1 MDLTQLPTQQPAQTP
16 PEVFVTQ
23 PKPNYLKTII
33 LSILIITTLGLITY
47 LFFQN
52 QKLQKQV
59 SNPQVSPTIQVPSPT
74 SQSIS
79 PTPKTSS
86 SISLPP
92 DEAVGWKMYTNTIYN
107 YSLKYPSDWSILE
120 IFSDSVTNKIAT
132 PTSLNVLISP
142 NLDTKE
148 QRISIEVEDP
158 SLNLSLPQTYDL
170 WIKTLKE
177 NQYYKID
184 QETNK
189 NINNISITTFEGI
202 STSQDGTKIFYKAYL
217 FHSSDNKY
225 FYILTADDGKK
236 TNSITFDQIL
246 STFKF
251 VN

>member
-1 MDLTQLPTQQPAQTP
+1 MEPIQTSP
-16 PEVFVTQ
+16 DAFIPQ
-23 PKPNYLKTII
+23 PKPNYLKMII
-33 LSILIITTLGLITY
+33 FSVLIVMTLGLIVY
-47 LFFQN
+47 LVFQN

-59 SNPQVSPTIQVPSPT
+59 LNPSVSPTIQVPSPT